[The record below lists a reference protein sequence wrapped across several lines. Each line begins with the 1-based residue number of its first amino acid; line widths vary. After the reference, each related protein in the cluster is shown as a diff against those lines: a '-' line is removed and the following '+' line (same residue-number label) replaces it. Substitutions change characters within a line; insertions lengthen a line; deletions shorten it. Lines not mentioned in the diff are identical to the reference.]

1 MGQESRAIPRPER
14 ARRAGVL
21 SLRTA
26 SPGAVAALLDEQR
39 QKQLSYPEVGATKGS
54 FPDGYRHVRH
64 TVELGRGPD
73 VFARA
78 AEGVRRWQAQI
89 RAGVAVHPQGA
100 GVEEGLA
107 VVMTVPVAA
116 LYATVAC
123 RVVYVLEEPTRS
135 GFAYGTLPHH
145 LIEGEEKFVVER
157 GDDGAVRFSVS
168 AFLRP
173 RGLAMRAVGPL
184 VEALD
189 HRIVRRY
196 LGGLQRHVTGTPAG

>member
-1 MGQESRAIPRPER
+1 M
-14 ARRAGVL
+14 L
-21 SLRTA
+21 SLRRPRPA
-26 SPGAVAALLDEQR
+26 AVDALLHDQCEEE
-39 QKQLSYPEVGATKGS
+39 LSYPEVGATQGA

-78 AEGVRRWQAQI
+78 SAGLRRWQAH
-89 RAGVAVHPQGA
+89 VGA
-100 GVEEGLA
+100 GVTVRPPGAEVDEGLA
-107 VVMTVPVAA
+107 VVLTVPVAA
-116 LYATVAC
+116 LYVTVAC
-123 RVVYVLEEPTRS
+123 RVVYVLEEPARS

-196 LGGLQRHVTGTPAG
+196 LGGLQQHVAEHA